1 MQKISAVVALGMF
14 DGVHMGH
21 RKLLFEA
28 KRMAGELK
36 AIPVAHTFSNNPQS
50 LFRDPPPVLTLPEEK
65 RELIESL
72 GLVVDMVPFTH
83 EIANTEPVAFL
94 DMLSEK
100 YDLKGVVAGFNYSF
114 GKGRAG
120 DAAFLRKEGERRGFA
135 VSILD
140 PVIFRGKPVSSTRIR
155 QSILRGD
162 IACAN
167 EMLAAPFFYT
177 GTVQPRKH
185 IGHALGYPTAN
196 ILPTG
201 KILPPFGV
209 YAAVAAYDDVERDAV
224 INIGVRPTVD
234 SSSDPVITVESH
246 LLDHS
251 GEELYGKKMTVRV
264 IEFIRPEC
272 RFSSREALSE
282 QIGKDVESARKVL
295 AAYRGK

>member
-21 RKLLFEA
+21 RTLLFEA
-28 KRMAGELK
+28 KRMASELN
-36 AIPVAHTFSNNPQS
+36 AVPVAHTFSNNPQS
-50 LFRDPPPVLTLPEEK
+50 IFRNTPPVLTLPEEK

-72 GLVVDMVPFTH
+72 GLMVDMVPFTP
-83 EIANTEPVAFL
+83 EIAHTEPEVFL

-135 VSILD
+135 VSILE
-140 PVIFRGKPVSSTRIR
+140 PVIFRNKPVSSTRIR

-177 GTVQPRKH
+177 GVVQPRKH

-196 ILPTG
+196 ILPEG

-209 YAAVAAYDDVERDAV
+209 YAAIAEYDGIQKDAA

-234 SSSDPVITVESH
+234 QSDDPVVTVEAH
-246 LLDHS
+246 LLDHT
-251 GEELYGKKMTVRV
+251 GEELYGKRMTVRV

-272 RFSSREALSE
+272 AFSSREALSE
-282 QIGKDVESARKVL
+282 QIGKDVLATRNAL
-295 AAYRGK
+295 AAYRAK

>member
-1 MQKISAVVALGMF
+1 MQKIRAVVALGMF

-21 RKLLFEA
+21 RKLLSEA
-28 KRMAGELK
+28 RRMAEELN

-50 LFRDPPPVLTLPEEK
+50 LFRAPPPVLTLPEEK

-72 GLVVDMVPFTH
+72 GLVVDMVPFTM
-83 EIANTEPVAFL
+83 ETANTAPEAFL

-114 GKGRAG
+114 GRGRAG
-120 DAAFLRKEGERRGFA
+120 NAAFLRKEGGRRGFA

-155 QSILRGD
+155 ASILRGD
-162 IACAN
+162 IPCAN
-167 EMLAAPFFYT
+167 EMLAAPLFYT
-177 GTVQPRKH
+177 GVVQPRRH

-196 ILPTG
+196 ILPAG

-209 YAAVAAYDDVERDAV
+209 YAATAEYDGVERDAV

-234 SSSDPVITVESH
+234 SSTDPVITVESH

-251 GEELYGKKMTVRV
+251 GEELYGKKMTVRL

-272 RFSSREALSE
+272 RFPDRKALAE
-282 QIGKDVESARKVL
+282 QIGRDVETAKKAL
-295 AAYRGK
+295 FAYRSK